1 MMSKGGKPRGVYVV
15 TDADLEGA
23 VDGTFVIQPG
33 PAMPTTGFAQ
43 ATRGVSGGKPYAVYV
58 VTEAEANRRGLMG
71 GKPIPIVDMTS
82 SGRGVD
88 GPFIAVPIYILS
100 GADNIGGGGV
110 TPVPPTPPTP
120 AVPTE
125 SGDLIETFMPNM
137 YPVQDNQELSE
148 DEFWGGFIT

>member
-1 MMSKGGKPRGVYVV
+1 M
-15 TDADLEGA
+15 
-23 VDGTFVIQPG
+23 DGTFIVQPG
-33 PAMPTTGFAQ
+33 PAIPTTGFAQ

-58 VTEAEANRRGLMG
+58 VDEAEANRRGLMG

-110 TPVPPTPPTP
+110 TPVPPTPPVG
-120 AVPTE
+120 AAEFIEVF
-125 SGDLIETFMPNM
+125 SGDSNFVT
-137 YPVQDNQELSE
+137 QGNQEPGL
-148 DEFWGGFIT
+148 DEYWGTIIV